1 MTSRNEVQLERER
14 HCGLIAAFTAFMFWG
29 LAPIYFKWLGQ
40 VRADEIIAHRIIW
53 SVVFLGLV
61 LLIRHKSEVR
71 EHLRISPRV
80 LATLALSSA
89 LILTNWLIF
98 VYAVNSDRVLSTS
111 LGYFINPLVN
121 VLLGLLIFQERL
133 TGLQIL
139 AVIIAAMG
147 TLFMAIQIGLVP
159 WMALGLAFSFGLY
172 SVVRKLTEVGPMVGL
187 FWETL
192 LAMPLALLWL
202 FGLQRNEL
210 LMFDP
215 AQTAS
220 TLLLIGTGL
229 VTVFPLL
236 LFATAVRRLPLSTM
250 GILQYLAPSM
260 TFFLA
265 IFVYGEPFTR
275 DHAITFG
282 CIWTA
287 LILYSYS
294 SFQQRRQTRLP
305 S

>member
-1 MTSRNEVQLERER
+1 VTNRNEVQLERER
-14 HCGLIAAFTAFMFWG
+14 RYGLIAAFTAFLFWG
-29 LAPIYFKWLGQ
+29 LAPIYFKLLGQ

-61 LLIRHKSEVR
+61 LLIRHKTNLR
-71 EHLRISPRV
+71 ERLRVSPRV
-80 LATLALSSA
+80 LAMLAISSA

-111 LGYFINPLVN
+111 LGYFINPLVS

-139 AVIIAAMG
+139 AVIIAALG
-147 TLFMAIQIGLVP
+147 TLFMAIQIGFVP

-202 FGLQRNEL
+202 SVLQRNDL
-210 LMFDP
+210 LVFDP
-215 AQTAS
+215 TQTAS

-236 LFATAVRRLPLSTM
+236 LFASAVRRLPLSTM
-250 GILQYLAPSM
+250 GIMQYLAPSM

-265 IFVYGEPFTR
+265 IFVYGERFTR

-294 SFQQRRQTRLP
+294 SFQQRRRTRLP
-305 S
+305 Q